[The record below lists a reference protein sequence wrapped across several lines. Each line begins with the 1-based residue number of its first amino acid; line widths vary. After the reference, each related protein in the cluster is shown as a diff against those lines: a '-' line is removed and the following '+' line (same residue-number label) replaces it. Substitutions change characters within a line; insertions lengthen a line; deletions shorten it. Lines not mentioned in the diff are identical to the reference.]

1 MAKSRS
7 DAESRGCIK
16 HNGREYVNGVVF
28 AQRMGISK
36 MAVTNYVK
44 EGKLTRQKIDGYRG
58 EWFDFAIAR
67 AAFVRMRSKQNHV
80 QGGSRKKKD
89 ARLIADTTGKGEVK
103 PIPVPA
109 PSTVGSAEVPEIPK
123 SAEGI
128 LSYFDPE
135 DPDNADCWEVDDFG
149 EFLMIPHTDPPRHSV
164 DWKKAIDKCTANVR
178 YQQYQRERRELIP
191 RSEVDQTLAM
201 IIPPVTAVLMQ
212 MPEKYASR
220 INGRVEEMIG
230 RPMTNEE
237 RTIIKALL
245 TDEAE
250 QICHNLQD
258 AVTKAM
264 EKDD

>member
-1 MAKSRS
+1 MAKSNK
-7 DAESRGCIK
+7 DAESRGCVK
-16 HNGREYVNGVVF
+16 VGGREYVNLTVF
-28 AQRMGISK
+28 ANRVGVRQQ
-36 MAVTNYVK
+36 AVSYLVK
-44 EGKLTRQKIDGYRG
+44 VGKLTRKELEGYKGQWLDWEVSR
-58 EWFDFAIAR
+58 AR
-67 AAFVRMRSKQNHV
+67 FVRMRNDPHK
-80 QGGSRKKKD
+80 QGGSRKRKD
-89 ARLIADTTGKGEVK
+89 AKVITDTTGIGEVR
-103 PIPVPA
+103 PIPVPV
-109 PSTVGSAEVPEIPK
+109 PSTVGSAEVPDIPK

-178 YQQYQRERRELIP
+178 YQQYQRERKELIP
-191 RSEVDQTLAM
+191 RSEVEQTLALVF
-201 IIPPVTAVLMQ
+201 PPVTAVLMQ
-212 MPEKYASR
+212 MPDKYASR
-220 INGRVEEMIG
+220 INGRLEEMIG

-237 RTIIKALL
+237 KTIIKALL

-258 AVTKAM
+258 AVDKAM